1 MAEAREQTAKEE
13 LESIRCAL
21 RAENISYG
29 ELARLEELRDH
40 IDEGDIELLEAA
52 GVPEHSEHPRGFVE
66 AVNEYFKDHFDTF
79 GGYPMDFEY
88 EGKVYDFDECIR
100 HVT

>member
-1 MAEAREQTAKEE
+1 MAEIREQTAKEE

-21 RAENISYG
+21 RAANISYD
-29 ELARLEELRDH
+29 ELARLEDLRGH
-40 IDEGDIELLEAA
+40 IDEGDIELLKAA
-52 GVPEHSEHPRGFVE
+52 GVREHSEHSWGFVE
-66 AVNEYFKDHFDTF
+66 AVNEYFKDHFDAF
-79 GGYPMDFEY
+79 GGYPIGFEY